1 MSVHRQLSCVLLV
14 LVLVSRRPGDGGGF
28 PHQAHHPDLPLPGR
42 RVHGRHRPPAGGGG
56 RQDPGPA
63 RAGRKQRRRRRGRGH
78 RAPSSARSPTATSC
92 RSSSRA
98 CTASAHINKLSF
110 DTVKD
115 VTPIIRVGG
124 YLYGVLVRPDS
135 KIKTLPELIQAA
147 KAKPGQL
154 TYMASGHRH
163 RRPHRR
169 RGDGRERRREVQ
181 PPAVQGRPG
190 VLGLA
195 ARRPRRFHLDHLG
208 LDPAGRGRAA
218 EADRRPTATRASSAS
233 RTSRR

>member
-1 MSVHRQLSCVLLV
+1 M
-14 LVLVSRRPGDGGGF
+14 RPGDGGGF

-78 RAPSSARSPTATSC
+78 RLDHRQGARRLPAVHRGHQPAPRGAHQQALLRHGQGRDPDHPRRRLPLRGPRPPGLEAEDPPGAHPGGQGQAR
-92 RSSSRA
+92 RA
-98 CTASAHINKLSF
+98 DLHGL
-110 DTVKD
+110 
-115 VTPIIRVGG
+115 R
-124 YLYGVLVRPDS
+124 
-135 KIKTLPELIQAA
+135 
-147 KAKPGQL
+147 
-154 TYMASGHRH
+154 HRH

-169 RGDGRERRREVQ
+169 RGDGRERGREVQ

-195 ARRPRRFHLDHLG
+195 ARRATSISSRPPR
-208 LDPAGRGRAA
+208 AGSPWSRPGSSSSS
-218 EADRRPTATRASSAS
+218 RPTATRASSAS